1 MAPPTRPAD
10 PLLASYI
17 LRVRQGP
24 RGPVLELV
32 DLRSG
37 HTQRLASARAVLRWL
52 AAARQG
58 LR

>member
-1 MAPPTRPAD
+1 MAKPANNNH

-37 HTQRLASARAVLRWL
+37 HTQRLASSRALLRWL
-52 AAARQG
+52 AALRLG
-58 LR
+58 LQ